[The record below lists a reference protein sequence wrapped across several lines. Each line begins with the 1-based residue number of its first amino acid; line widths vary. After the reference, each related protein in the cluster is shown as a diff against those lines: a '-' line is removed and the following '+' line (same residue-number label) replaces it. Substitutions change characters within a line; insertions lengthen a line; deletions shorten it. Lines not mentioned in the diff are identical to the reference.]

1 MINSQWH
8 IKEINQEQV
17 EEIEKEFSLPKSI
30 ARIMA
35 LRGINNRKF
44 TAHFFKP
51 SKDNMHDPFKLKG
64 MRSAVNRILE
74 QKRDGSK
81 VLIFGDYDV
90 DGVSSASLLY
100 LFLKRVGID
109 TSYYIPHRDIDGY
122 GVSNRGIDFAK
133 EIGSNLIITCDC
145 GINAFDQIE
154 YAKTLDIDVIITDH
168 HKPEEKIPDC
178 VSVVNPHQ
186 KDCKYPFKGLCG
198 VGVAFKLA
206 LAITQELS
214 LNSDIV
220 WEYADLVTLGTAADM
235 VPLIDENRIIAHIG
249 LEQIRSGNNIGIRS
263 LISTSKLNIENITIG
278 QIGFWVTPKI
288 NAAGRL
294 GDASRAV
301 KLLTSVSPTY
311 ALEFAQK
318 LHNENERRKTIT
330 QSMEQESIMMVER
343 KLDVNSRRSIVLYKE
358 GWNSGIV
365 GIVASRI
372 KEIYNRPTIIISVED
387 GVGKGSCR
395 SIVNFDI
402 VDALKSCENLLDG
415 FGGHPMAAGLTM
427 NENNLDDFINSF
439 EEACLN
445 ELDLDDLE
453 PKIFIDCEIDF
464 CDINS
469 RMINFLKCLEPFG
482 PKNGKPSFLSRN
494 VFVDGI
500 PKVLGKDQSTIKF
513 NAKQKDS
520 LFESI
525 GFRMIDEYEKLIKGK
540 PLDIVYNISEN
551 HWNGKISLQLE
562 IKEIRYSNV

>member
-1 MINSQWH
+1 MIKSQWH
-8 IKEINQEQV
+8 IKEINREQV
-17 EEIEKEFSLPKSI
+17 EEIEKEFNLPKSI

-35 LRGINNRKF
+35 LRGINNRKI
-44 TAHFFKP
+44 TSHFFKP
-51 SKDNMHDPFKLKG
+51 SKDNMHNPFELKG

-74 QKRDGSK
+74 QKTNGDK
-81 VLIFGDYDV
+81 ILIFGDYDV

-100 LFLKRVGID
+100 LFLTSID
-109 TSYYIPHRDIDGY
+109 IDASYYIPHRDIDGY
-122 GVSNRGIDFAK
+122 GLSNRGIDFAK

-154 YAKTLDIDVIITDH
+154 YASNLNIDVIITDH
-168 HKPEEKIPDC
+168 HKPEEKIPNC
-178 VSVVNPHQ
+178 ISVVNPHQ

-206 LAITQELS
+206 LAITEDLS
-214 LNSDIV
+214 LNSEIV
-220 WEYADLVTLGTAADM
+220 WQYADLVTLGTAADM
-235 VPLIDENRIIAHIG
+235 VPIIDENRIISHIG
-249 LEQIRSGNNIGIRS
+249 LDQIRAGNNIGIRS
-263 LISTSKLNIENITIG
+263 LIGTSKLNIENITIG

-301 KLLTSVSPTY
+301 KLLTSISPTY
-311 ALEFAQK
+311 ALEVAQK
-318 LHNENERRKTIT
+318 LHNENERRKIIT
-330 QSMEQESIMMVER
+330 QSMEQEAVLMVDQ
-343 KLDVNSRRSIVLYKE
+343 KLDINNRRSIVLYKE
-358 GWNSGIV
+358 GWNSGII

-372 KEIYNRPTIIISVED
+372 KEIYNRPTIIISVEN
-387 GVGKGSCR
+387 GLGKGSCR

-402 VDALKSCENLLDG
+402 VDALKSCKNLLDG

-427 NENNLDDFINSF
+427 DENNLDNFVNSF

-445 ELDLDDLE
+445 ELNPEDLV

-464 CDINS
+464 SDINS
-469 RMINFLKCLEPFG
+469 RLINFLKCLEPFG
-482 PKNGKPSFLSRN
+482 PKNGKPSFLSKN
-494 VFVDGI
+494 IFVDGI

-513 NAKQKDS
+513 KAKQKDS
-520 LFESI
+520 LFEFI
-525 GFRMIDEYEKLIKGK
+525 GFRMIDEYEKLIKGN